1 MKSRKAIHSVGGL
14 FCVMVFWWYFRRN
27 SYKPMRNIIL
37 VLAFLAVTAAQAQQQ
52 PTGAPAPSVF
62 NYVEQ
67 MPQPPYDLGKYLS
80 ENIHYPD
87 SARENN
93 IEGRV
98 IIRFVV
104 NEDGHIS
111 DCAIVK
117 SVSGD
122 CDTEALRVIKNM
134 PAWKPGRQNGK
145 EVKVYYNQPISFKLE
160 DPEPVKDTTKKNTV
174 VKRPILYQQGDMA
187 PDITPTPPPA
197 MIYSYVEQP
206 PNPTFDVNKY
216 LRDHTKYPNEAK
228 EKNVEGRVVIKF
240 VVNEDGSISD
250 VSVVRGIGAGCDEE
264 AKRVVA
270 AMPYWNAARQKGNKV
285 KCYFIQTVTFKLTSG
300 KW

>member
-1 MKSRKAIHSVGGL
+1 
-14 FCVMVFWWYFRRN
+14 
-27 SYKPMRNIIL
+27 MRNIIL

-87 SARENN
+87 SAREKN

-160 DPEPVKDTTKKNTV
+160 DPEPVKDTLNKKTIV
-174 VKRPILYQQGDMA
+174 THTMSREEEDMS
-187 PDITPTPPPA
+187 PDITPTPPPPPPA
-197 MIYSYVEQP
+197 MIYTYVEQP
-206 PNPTFDVNKY
+206 PKAGFDLVGYIRQN
-216 LRDHTKYPNEAK
+216 LQYPEGAK
-228 EKNVEGRVVIKF
+228 RANIEGRVIVKF

-250 VSVVRGIGAGCDEE
+250 ATAVRGIGAGCDEE
-264 AKRVVA
+264 AVRVVRN
-270 AMPYWNAARQKGNKV
+270 MPRWRPGTQNGKPVKVYFTQPINFRLYSTKGNV
-285 KCYFIQTVTFKLTSG
+285 R
-300 KW
+300 

>member
-67 MPQPPYDLGKYLS
+67 MPQPPYDFGKYLS

-87 SARENN
+87 SAREKN

-160 DPEPVKDTTKKNTV
+160 DPEPEKYTLNKKTIV
-174 VKRPILYQQGDMA
+174 THTMSREEEDMS
-187 PDITPTPPPA
+187 PDITPTPPPEK
-197 MIYSYVEQP
+197 IYTYVEQP
-206 PNPTFDVNKY
+206 PRPGYSLSTY
-216 LRDHTKYPNEAK
+216 LRNNVSYPAYARSKDIEG
-228 EKNVEGRVVIKF
+228 NVLVKF
-240 VVNEDGSISD
+240 VVNEDGHVSD
-250 VSVVRGIGAGCDEE
+250 CTVIKGIGGGCDQE
-264 AKRVVA
+264 ALRVIA
-270 AMPYWNAARQKGNKV
+270 AMPDWKPGILNGKPVKV
-285 KCYFIQTVTFKLTSG
+285 YFTQPINFKLTNG
-300 KW
+300 R

>member
-1 MKSRKAIHSVGGL
+1 VGGL
-14 FCVMVFWWYFRRN
+14 FVQSGFGVIFAEIAM
-27 SYKPMRNIIL
+27 PMKNIL
-37 VLAFLAVTAAQAQQQ
+37 LLLGLSAATSCWCTTAGAQGTS

-80 ENIHYPD
+80 ENIQYPD
-87 SARENN
+87 NARENN

-134 PAWKPGRQNGK
+134 PPWKPGRQNGK

-160 DPEPVKDTTKKNTV
+160 DPEPVKDTLNKKAIVTHTMS
-174 VKRPILYQQGDMA
+174 REEEDMS
-187 PDITPTPPPA
+187 PDIKPTPPPA
-197 MIYSYVEQP
+197 MIYTYVEQP
-206 PNPTFDVNKY
+206 PMAGFNLLAYIRQN
-216 LRDHTKYPNEAK
+216 LQYPEGAQRAK
-228 EKNVEGRVVIKF
+228 IEGRVIVKF

-250 VSVVRGIGAGCDEE
+250 ATAVRGIGAGCDEE
-264 AKRVVA
+264 AVRVIRN
-270 AMPYWNAARQKGNKV
+270 MPRWKPGTQNGKPVKV
-285 KCYFIQTVTFKLTSG
+285 YFTQPINFKLTNG
-300 KW
+300 R

>member
-1 MKSRKAIHSVGGL
+1 MKLRTILFAAGLLWHAAVGAQNTPL
-14 FCVMVFWWYFRRN
+14 AHDSAAVFH
-27 SYKPMRNIIL
+27 
-37 VLAFLAVTAAQAQQQ
+37 
-52 PTGAPAPSVF
+52 
-62 NYVEQ
+62 YVEK

-80 ENIHYPD
+80 ENIQYPD
-87 SARENN
+87 NARENN